1 MIMTINKE
9 ATHTTSDNTPWQSLT
24 VLADKMGELGTTSPE
39 EDLEVSRHEFL
50 NLIDVLDDNTTTVEE
65 REALTAKWNSS
76 SNSKKVWSREFID
89 SIKEK
94 VGEDVAAYELM
105 EFGMPAKFI
114 LENEDYYSEMIEDGS
129 GGGYFS
135 LPPGTFSDFY
145 YAMQATEDDKS
156 KFQKDFIESGLAQKY
171 VSNDIRQILQHGQHD
186 DSIIADLKIA
196 KSFGMSML
204 NENLYTNGEKQER
217 EQAGQDL
224 ANFLNDNGLLDGK
237 DVASVYEKILS
248 RGFFQI
254 EEFGIINV
262 AIKEGIEIET
272 DDPNAE
278 YWHSLSLQQKSK
290 ENMLHKFVNGIIF
303 ESEMIQ
309 KSFDFAQEPVM
320 RAFVCAEN
328 YATGDYI
335 VSSYQTPQFREA
347 LRQPAFQDIIMQAL
361 EEKQRGDH
369 PFAEGKVPSLFLMLA
384 QDRQILV
391 DMRTRGAF
399 DRYEKCKEIEA
410 IGKISSGDY
419 DERYRLSLFL
429 DEEYLTSELFD
440 EQGEPNDDFMRKMSS
455 WDDKY
460 RGFVG
465 NSYFLDS
472 RESDRLSSLQKAI
485 NQLDELII
493 SAGYGSFA
501 YGLREGDYDFAT
513 FLNYFDKNGPKP
525 EFWQKCLESK
535 EYNFLSRLDDE
546 TKAKM
551 GFDENT
557 MGFLNSLGTLSG
569 SRLIQQLDPASITEY
584 FDKNGPKPEFWQK
597 SFESK
602 DYSLIADQDE
612 ETKAKMGFDES
623 VMSFING
630 AAGNVFK
637 DSEKTIDSQN
647 IIAALTRFIKMDAD
661 DWMRATEDD
670 LVVKEAFS
678 GNETKDLA
686 FQKLMG
692 IYEGYLN
699 SDEETKVPQILTA
712 LSDYMHENDGA
723 GPLSQI
729 EAFLDFAGGLS
740 KLDEEGRILT
750 RDIEKKMSKNRYD
763 NQEKA
768 NFYAI
773 SAEVIQA
780 DPEIYREFTKL
791 FVNIPDKRDFQAFT
805 TEIYPLY
812 RAKLALLR
820 DYEDHS
826 DGIGSGYTSVNYRS
840 VDLDEL
846 RNQLHNALLP
856 FNLQEDAERRQKG
869 IDRVKEIILGEISG
883 LFQSKFGLLPEAIPQ
898 EFDKPNTKAIEAMTL
913 YLGNLARPTEQ
924 KKDIIGYF
932 LALQFDK
939 SGVWDKM
946 RSGAEVSPSGFMNV
960 VSSFNVQK
968 ALETSKANTPLTSAN
983 LKIEDPERRSAFCR
997 ALQSDTGL
1005 LRVSDTNT
1013 IDLKLQ
1019 NLIGN
1024 IEELTDPDLYPEAI
1038 DRQKVA
1044 LLKEFSPKLIG
1055 KVAAGMFQRLN
1066 GRDIP
1071 VLDGEQEVIDR
1082 MTSILSDNNL
1092 EMTPENIKV
1101 YFQDG
1106 LKGLKEPF
1114 SVLEKS
1120 SGATQAIEELQD
1132 LLIPPDDIIQIFN
1145 RLGENFSTQSGV
1157 LALSADLDFLENL
1170 ASKKENEMSDEEA
1183 ASVKSYIESIREKMS
1198 ELYDVYEKAVQNFQ
1212 KMQKSI
1218 HDSSPTS
1225 VKDKIGEIER
1235 IIASSGEQSNMTIT
1249 CTTDMTTIINNMRA
1263 CLSCKTKGINNDTD
1277 LTFGEGYKFFLY
1289 STMSANKSS
1298 SSSDEIVF
1306 FVPVGEGEE
1315 KRMSFVMDQI
1325 YGIKNRD
1332 TLVGHVETILKK
1344 ARALKSQFPEIPIS
1358 VTIPNS
1364 TLASCG
1370 TSLDAS
1376 EATNLGLFSLSE
1388 TNRIINLSGEIIDVP
1403 VSGFGDHYIEF
1414 GGEARS
1420 AGSRQVSGI
1429 EIKL

>member
-1 MIMTINKE
+1 MVMSINKE
-9 ATHTTSDNTPWQSLT
+9 AIHTTSDNTQWESLT
-24 VLADKMGELGTTSPE
+24 ALADKMRELDATSPE

-50 NLIDVLDDNTTTVEE
+50 NLIDVLNDNTTAVEE
-65 REALTAKWNSS
+65 REALIAKWNSS
-76 SNSKKVWSREFID
+76 DASKKVWSREFID

-105 EFGMPAKFI
+105 VFGMPAKFI
-114 LENEDYYSEMIEDGS
+114 LENEDYYNEMIEAGS
-129 GGGYFS
+129 SSYYDI
-135 LPPGTFSDFY
+135 LPPGAFSEFY
-145 YAMQATEDDKS
+145 CAMQTTEDDKS

-171 VSNDIRQILQHGQHD
+171 VSNGIRQILQHGKHD

-196 KSFGMSML
+196 KSFGISML
-204 NENLYTNGEKQER
+204 SGNLNTNGEEQQR
-217 EQAGQDL
+217 EQAGRDL

-237 DVASVYEKILS
+237 DVASVYEKVLS
-248 RGFFQI
+248 GGFFQI

-272 DDPNAE
+272 DDPDAE

-290 ENMLHKFVNGIIF
+290 ENMLHKFVSGIIS

-320 RAFVCAEN
+320 RAFARKED
-328 YATGDYI
+328 YSTGDYT
-335 VSSYQTPQFREA
+335 VRCYQNQQFREV
-347 LRQPAFQDIIMQAL
+347 LKQPVFQDIIMQTL
-361 EEKQRGDH
+361 EKKQGSNY
-369 PFAEGKVPSLFLMLA
+369 PFREGEIPSLFLMLA
-384 QDRQILV
+384 QDRQILD

-399 DRYEKCKEIEA
+399 DQYEKCKGIEA

-419 DERYRLSLFL
+419 DEHYRLGLFL
-429 DEEYLTSELFD
+429 DEEFLTPELFD
-440 EQGEPNDDFMRKMSS
+440 EQGEPNDDFIRKMGS
-455 WDDKY
+455 WVDKY
-460 RGFVG
+460 RSSVR
-465 NSYFLDS
+465 NSYCLDFD
-472 RESDRLSSLQKAI
+472 ESCK
-485 NQLDELII
+485 LIAFKI
-493 SAGYGSFA
+493 C
-501 YGLREGDYDFAT
+501 GDLAT
-513 FLNYFDKNGPKP
+513 CLTYFD
-525 EFWQKCLESK
+525 E
-535 EYNFLSRLDDE
+535 
-546 TKAKM
+546 
-551 GFDENT
+551 
-557 MGFLNSLGTLSG
+557 
-569 SRLIQQLDPASITEY
+569 
-584 FDKNGPKPEFWQK
+584 NGPKPEFWQK
-597 SFESK
+597 SLENKEYDFLSRL
-602 DYSLIADQDE
+602 DD

-630 AAGNVFK
+630 AAGDVFK
-637 DSEKTIDSQN
+637 GSEKTIDSQN
-647 IIAALTRFIKMDAD
+647 IIAALTRFIKMDAN
-661 DWMRATEDD
+661 DWAGASEDD

-699 SDEETKVPQILTA
+699 SDEETKVPQILTL

-750 RDIEKKMSKNRYD
+750 RDIEKKMSKNRWD
-763 NQEKA
+763 NQERA

-773 SAEVIQA
+773 SAEIIQA

-826 DGIGSGYTSVNYRS
+826 NGIGSGYTSINYQS

-869 IDRVKEIILGEISG
+869 IDRVKEIILGEISS

-913 YLGNLARPTEQ
+913 YLGNLASPTEQ
-924 KKDIIGYF
+924 KKDIMGYF

-939 SGVWDKM
+939 NRAWDKM
-946 RSGAEVSPSGFMNV
+946 RSGAEVSPSGLMNV

-968 ALETSKANTPLTSAN
+968 ALETSKSNTPLTSAN

-997 ALQSDTGL
+997 ALQSDTEL
-1005 LRVSDTNT
+1005 LRLSDTNT

-1038 DRQKVA
+1038 DRQRIA

-1055 KVAAGMFQRLN
+1055 KVADKMWKRLN

-1071 VLDGEQEVIDR
+1071 ISDGEQEVIDR
-1082 MTSILSDNNL
+1082 MTNILGDSNL
-1092 EMTPENIKV
+1092 EMTPENINA
-1101 YFQDG
+1101 YFQGG
-1106 LKGLKEPF
+1106 LKGLKAPF
-1114 SVLEKS
+1114 SILGQC
-1120 SGATQAIEELQD
+1120 SGAEQTIKELQG
-1132 LLIPPDDIIQIFN
+1132 LLIPPDNIIQIFN

-1170 ASKKENEMSDEEA
+1170 ASKKENEISDEEA
-1183 ASVKSYIESIREKMS
+1183 ASIQSYIKSIREKVS

-1306 FVPVGEGEE
+1306 FVPVGEDEE
-1315 KRMSFVMDQI
+1315 KRMSFVMDQV
-1325 YGIKNRD
+1325 YGSKNRD

-1344 ARALKSQFPEIPIS
+1344 ARALKSQFPEVPIS
-1358 VTIPNS
+1358 VTIPRS
-1364 TLASCG
+1364 TLSSCG
-1370 TSLDAS
+1370 MSLDAGS
-1376 EATNLGLFSLSE
+1376 ASDLGLFSLSE
-1388 TNRIINLSGEIIDVP
+1388 TDRITDLTDEEVNVP
-1403 VSGFGDHYIEF
+1403 ISGFGDHYIEF
-1414 GGEARS
+1414 GGGARS

-1429 EIKL
+1429 EIIL

>member
-1 MIMTINKE
+1 MVMTIDRE
-9 ATHTTSDNTPWQSLT
+9 AIRTTSDNTQWQSLT
-24 VLADKMGELGTTSPE
+24 LLADKMGELDASSPKQ
-39 EDLEVSRHEFL
+39 EDLEASRHEFL
-50 NLIDVLDDNTTTVEE
+50 NLIDVLNDDTITAEE
-65 REALTAKWNSS
+65 KEALIDKWNSS

-94 VGEDVAAYELM
+94 VDENVMVYEFM
-105 EFGMPAKFI
+105 GFGMPAKFI
-114 LENEDYYSEMIEDGS
+114 LENEDYYNEMIEAGS
-129 GGGYFS
+129 SSHYGI
-135 LPPGTFSDFY
+135 LPPGAFSEFY
-145 YAMQATEDDKS
+145 YAMQTTEDDKS
-156 KFQKDFIESGLAQKY
+156 KFRKDFIESGFAQTIANARIE
-171 VSNDIRQILQHGQHD
+171 SILQRDQHD
-186 DSIIADLKIA
+186 DSTITDLKIA
-196 KSFGMSML
+196 KSFGIGLL
-204 NENLYTNGEKQER
+204 NEKLHYYFSPSESIALKGPLSTQR
-217 EQAGQDL
+217 EQQFSRRAGQDL

-237 DVASVYEKILS
+237 DVANVYERVLS
-248 RGFFQI
+248 TRFFNN
-254 EEFGIINV
+254 EEFGIIDV
-262 AIKEGIEIET
+262 AIKEGIEIGA
-272 DDPNAE
+272 DNPDAE
-278 YWHSLSLQQKSK
+278 YWHNLSLQQN
-290 ENMLHKFVNGIIF
+290 ENMLRKFTSSSVYD
-303 ESEMIQ
+303 SDMVQ
-309 KSFDFAQEPVM
+309 KIFDFTQEPVM
-320 RAFVCAEN
+320 RAFARKEF
-328 YATGDYI
+328 YATGDYT
-335 VSSYQTPQFREA
+335 VGCYQTQQFREA
-347 LRQPAFQDIIMQAL
+347 LKQPAFQDIIMQAL
-361 EEKQRGDH
+361 EKKQGSDY
-369 PFAEGKVPSLFLMLA
+369 PFREGEIPSLFLMLA
-384 QDRQILV
+384 QDRQILD
-391 DMRTRGAF
+391 DMRARGAF
-399 DRYEKCKEIEA
+399 DQYEKCKEIEA
-410 IGKISSGDY
+410 ISKISSGDY

-429 DEEYLTSELFD
+429 DEEHLAPELFD
-440 EQGEPNDDFMRKMSS
+440 EKGEPNDDFIRKVSS
-455 WDDKY
+455 Y
-460 RGFVG
+460 RGSVR
-465 NSYFLDS
+465 NSYCLG
-472 RESDRLSSLQKAI
+472 
-485 NQLDELII
+485 LDETI
-493 SAGYGSFA
+493 
-501 YGLREGDYDFAT
+501 
-513 FLNYFDKNGPKP
+513 
-525 EFWQKCLESK
+525 
-535 EYNFLSRLDDE
+535 
-546 TKAKM
+546 M
-551 GFDENT
+551 G
-557 MGFLNSLGTLSG
+557 
-569 SRLIQQLDPASITEY
+569 
-584 FDKNGPKPEFWQK
+584 
-597 SFESK
+597 
-602 DYSLIADQDE
+602 
-612 ETKAKMGFDES
+612 
-623 VMSFING
+623 FING
-630 AAGNVFK
+630 QAGNVFN
-637 DSEKTIDSQN
+637 DPEKTINGQN

-661 DWMRATEDD
+661 DWMGATEDD

-692 IYEGYLN
+692 IYEEYLN
-699 SDEETKVPQILTA
+699 SDEETKVPQILTV
-712 LSDYMHENDGA
+712 LSAFMHENDGA

-740 KLDEEGRILT
+740 RLDEEGRILT
-750 RDIEKKMSKNRYD
+750 RDIEKKMSKNRWD

-826 DGIGSGYTSVNYRS
+826 NGIGSGYTSVNYRS

-856 FNLQEDAERRQKG
+856 FNLQEDPERRQKG
-869 IDRVKEIILGEISG
+869 IDIVKENILGEISG
-883 LFQSKFGLLPEAIPQ
+883 LFQSKFGLLPKAIPQ
-898 EFDKPNTKAIEAMTL
+898 EFDKPNAKAIEAMTL
-913 YLGNLARPTEQ
+913 YLGNLASPTEQ
-924 KKDIIGYF
+924 KKDIMGYF

-939 SGVWDKM
+939 SGVWNKM
-946 RSGAEVSPSGFMNV
+946 RSGTEFSPSGLMNV
-960 VSSFNVQK
+960 ASSFNVQE

-983 LKIEDPERRSAFCR
+983 LKIEDPERRSAFCK
-997 ALQSDTGL
+997 ALQSDTEL
-1005 LRVSDTNT
+1005 LRLSDTNT

-1024 IEELTDPDLYPEAI
+1024 LEELTDPDLYPEAI
-1038 DRQKVA
+1038 DRQRVA

-1071 VLDGEQEVIDR
+1071 LSDGEQEVIDR
-1082 MTSILSDNNL
+1082 IASILGDNNL

-1120 SGATQAIEELQD
+1120 SGAAQAIEELQD
-1132 LLIPPDDIIQIFN
+1132 LLIPPDNIIQIFN

-1170 ASKKENEMSDEEA
+1170 ASKKENEMSDEDA

-1315 KRMSFVMDQI
+1315 KRMSFVMDRV
-1325 YGIKNRD
+1325 YGNKNRD

-1344 ARALKSQFPEIPIS
+1344 ARALKSQFPEVPIS
-1358 VTIPNS
+1358 VTIPRS
-1364 TLASCG
+1364 TLSSCG
-1370 TSLDAS
+1370 MSLDAGS
-1376 EATNLGLFSLSE
+1376 ASDLGLFSLSE
-1388 TNRIINLSGEIIDVP
+1388 TDRITDLTDEEVNVP
-1403 VSGFGDHYIEF
+1403 ISGFGDHYIEF
-1414 GGEARS
+1414 GGGARS

-1429 EIKL
+1429 EIIL

>member
-1 MIMTINKE
+1 
-9 ATHTTSDNTPWQSLT
+9 
-24 VLADKMGELGTTSPE
+24 MGEQDTPSPE
-39 EDLEVSRHEFL
+39 EDLEALRQGFL
-50 NLIDVLDDNTTTVEE
+50 NFIDIGADGTVTEE
-65 REALTAKWNSS
+65 EKQEALEAKWINSLKD
-76 SNSKKVWSREFID
+76 NKEVWSKEFID
-89 SIKEK
+89 SIKRTFREK
-94 VGEDVAAYELM
+94 YGEDVAAYELM

-114 LENEDYYSEMIEDGS
+114 LENEDYYNEVIEDGAIN
-129 GGGYFS
+129 
-135 LPPGTFSDFY
+135 LPPGAFSEFY
-145 YAMQATEDDKS
+145 YAMQTTEGGKV
-156 KFQKDFIESGLAQKY
+156 KFRKDFIESGFAQT
-171 VSNDIRQILQHGQHD
+171 VADARIRSILQRDQYD
-186 DSIIADLKIA
+186 DPTITDLKII
-196 KSFGMSML
+196 KSSGITLLGQSFYLFL
-204 NENLYTNGEKQER
+204 NSPLASA
-217 EQAGQDL
+217 EQNRQVGQNL

-237 DVASVYEKILS
+237 EAAGVYERVLSGWGLVDGELGIIDVAV
-248 RGFFQI
+248 
-254 EEFGIINV
+254 
-262 AIKEGIEIET
+262 KEGIEIQE
-272 DDPNAE
+272 DNSDAK
-278 YWHSLSLQQKSK
+278 YWHNLSLQQN
-290 ENMLHKFVNGIIF
+290 ENMLRKLFTSSVFDSNMVQ
-303 ESEMIQ
+303 EN
-309 KSFDFAQEPVM
+309 FDFTQEPVM
-320 RAFVCAEN
+320 KAFARKEL
-328 YATGDYI
+328 YATGDYTAKQF
-335 VSSYQTPQFREA
+335 QTQQFRGA
-347 LRQPAFQDIIMQAL
+347 LKQPVFQDIIMQTL
-361 EEKQRGDH
+361 EKRLGSNY
-369 PFAEGKVPSLFLMLA
+369 PFREGEIPSFFLMLA
-384 QDRQILV
+384 QDRQILD
-391 DMRTRGAF
+391 DMRARGAF
-399 DRYEKCKEIEA
+399 DQYEKCKEIEA
-410 IGKISSGDY
+410 ISKISSGDY
-419 DERYRLSLFL
+419 DERYRLGLFL
-429 DEEYLTSELFD
+429 DEKYLASELFD
-440 EQGEPNDDFMRKMSS
+440 EKGEPNIDFIKMASQNFG
-455 WDDKY
+455 
-460 RGFVG
+460 RI
-465 NSYFLDS
+465 SYCLDFD
-472 RESDRLSSLQKAI
+472 ESCK
-485 NQLDELII
+485 LIAFKI
-493 SAGYGSFA
+493 C
-501 YGLREGDYDFAT
+501 GDPAT
-513 FLNYFDKNGPKP
+513 CLTYFDENGPKP
-525 EFWQKCLESK
+525 EFWQKSLENK
-535 EYNFLSRLDDE
+535 EYYFLSRLDDE
-546 TKAKM
+546 TKAK
-551 GFDENT
+551 T
-557 MGFLNSLGTLSG
+557 
-569 SRLIQQLDPASITEY
+569 
-584 FDKNGPKPEFWQK
+584 
-597 SFESK
+597 
-602 DYSLIADQDE
+602 
-612 ETKAKMGFDES
+612 GFDES

-630 AAGNVFK
+630 TAGNVFK
-637 DSEKTIDSQN
+637 SPEKTINGQN

-661 DWMRATEDD
+661 DWMGATEDD

-699 SDEETKVPQILTA
+699 SDEETKVPQVLTV

-740 KLDEEGRILT
+740 RLGEEGRILT
-750 RDIEKKMSKNRYD
+750 RDIEKKMSKNRWD

-898 EFDKPNTKAIEAMTL
+898 EFDKSNTKAIESMTL
-913 YLGNLARPTEQ
+913 YLSNLASPTKQ

-946 RSGAEVSPSGFMNV
+946 RSGTEVSPSGLLNV
-960 VSSFNVQK
+960 ASSFNVQK
-968 ALETSKANTPLTSAN
+968 ALETSKTNTPLTSAN

-997 ALQSDTGL
+997 ALQSDTEL
-1005 LRVSDTNT
+1005 LRLSDTNT

-1024 IEELTDPDLYPEAI
+1024 LEELTDPDLYPEVI
-1038 DRQKVA
+1038 DRQRVA
-1044 LLKEFSPKLIG
+1044 LLKDFSPKLIR
-1055 KVAAGMFQRLN
+1055 KVADKMWKRLK

-1071 VLDGEQEVIDR
+1071 ISDGEQEIIDR
-1082 MTSILSDNNL
+1082 ITNILGDNNL
-1092 EMTPENIKV
+1092 EMTPENINA
-1101 YFQDG
+1101 YFQSG
-1106 LKGLKEPF
+1106 LGGLAEPF
-1114 SVLEKS
+1114 SILEKS
-1120 SGATQAIEELQD
+1120 SGATRAIEKLQG
-1132 LLIPPDDIIQIFN
+1132 LLIPPDNIIQIFN

-1170 ASKKENEMSDEEA
+1170 ASKKENGMSDEEA

-1235 IIASSGEQSNMTIT
+1235 IIASSGGQSNMTIT

-1289 STMSANKSS
+1289 STMSANKSN

-1315 KRMSFVMDQI
+1315 KRMSFVMDLI
-1325 YGIKNRD
+1325 YGVKNRD
-1332 TLVGHVETILKK
+1332 TIVGHAETILKK
-1344 ARALKSQFPEIPIS
+1344 ARALKRQFPEVPIS
-1358 VTIPNS
+1358 VTIPRS
-1364 TLASCG
+1364 TLSSCG
-1370 TSLDAS
+1370 MRLDGGSAS
-1376 EATNLGLFSLSE
+1376 DLGLFSLLE
-1388 TNRIINLSGEIIDVP
+1388 TDRITDLTDEEVNVP
-1403 VSGFGDHYIEF
+1403 ISGFGDHYIEF
-1414 GGEARS
+1414 GGGARS
-1420 AGSRQVSGI
+1420 AGNRRVSGI
-1429 EIKL
+1429 EIIL